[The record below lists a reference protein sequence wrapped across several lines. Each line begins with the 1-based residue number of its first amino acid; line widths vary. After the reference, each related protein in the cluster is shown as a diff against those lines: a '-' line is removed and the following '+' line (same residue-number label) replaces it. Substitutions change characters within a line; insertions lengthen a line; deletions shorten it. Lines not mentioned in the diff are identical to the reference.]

1 MIREEIETLR
11 KQLHQYNYEYHALD
25 APTISDV
32 EYDQL
37 FQKLQTLEQEH
48 PEFFDPNSP
57 TQKVG
62 GVIAQGFNKIT
73 HRFPMYSLGNAF
85 SFEDL
90 EVFDQRI
97 RTQFPNVEYIV
108 ELKIDGLAMSI
119 DYEDGQFVQGVTRG
133 DGRVGEDVTANIRV
147 IDSIPL
153 RLNEDVDVTVR
164 GEVFMPVSSFTR
176 VNQSR
181 LEQGEDVFANCRNA
195 AAGTIRQL
203 NPKTVRERGLD
214 GFWYT
219 LVNAEELGILS
230 QSDALDYLKKIG
242 FKVNPEVKKFD
253 TIEAVYARIQEI
265 EQNRDTFGYDID
277 GVVVKVNQFAIQ
289 EALGFTVRT
298 PRFAT
303 AYKFKAEEVKS
314 TVEDIF
320 VTVGRT
326 GKITPNAQLTPV
338 QISGSLVSYATLHN
352 EDYIKNKDIRINDT
366 VSVRKAGEIIP
377 EIVSVDV
384 SKRSVSAVPYEFPK
398 HCPVCG
404 EVLVRFAGEADHYCV
419 NSECPAKI
427 AEALVHFASR
437 EAMNIDTLGEKRVYQ
452 LHDAGL
458 LQTIPDIY
466 TLKNHKKA
474 LGTLDKMGEKSVEKL
489 LKAIEDSKQNSLEKW
504 LFGLGIR
511 HVGAKTSAVLA
522 AHFNTIENIIQA
534 DVETLQSI
542 PEIGVVIA
550 QSVATYFSLEENQ
563 QLVANLLSYGLRPDF
578 ANTVVSSKFSGKKFV
593 LTGTLQTMGRT
604 DAKKIIESQGGSV
617 SGSVSA
623 KTDVVVYG
631 ESAGSKLEKAQ
642 QLNVETWDEARFI
655 REVETS

>member
-253 TIEAVYARIQEI
+253 TIEAVFARIQEI

-384 SKRSVSAVPYEFPK
+384 SKRSASAVPYEFPK

>member
-37 FQKLQTLEQEH
+37 FQKLQILEQEH

-90 EVFDQRI
+90 GVFDQRI

-119 DYEDGQFVQGVTRG
+119 DYEDGQLVQGVTRG

-253 TIEAVYARIQEI
+253 TIESVYARIQEI

-384 SKRSVSAVPYEFPK
+384 SNRSVSAVPYEFPK

-404 EVLVRFAGEADHYCV
+404 EVLVRFDGEADHYCV

-466 TLKNHKKA
+466 TLKNHKEA

-522 AHFNTIENIIQA
+522 AHFKTIENIIQA

-563 QLVANLLSYGLRPDF
+563 QLVANLLSYGLRADF

>member
-37 FQKLQTLEQEH
+37 FQRLQTLEQEH
-48 PEFFDPNSP
+48 PEFSDPNSP

-164 GEVFMPVSSFTR
+164 GEVFMPASSFTR

-181 LEQGEDVFANCRNA
+181 LEHGEDVFANCRNA

-253 TIEAVYARIQEI
+253 SIEAVYARIQEI

-289 EALGFTVRT
+289 ESLGFTVRT

-404 EVLVRFAGEADHYCV
+404 EVLVRFDGEADHYCV

-466 TLKNHKKA
+466 TLKNHKEA

-489 LKAIEDSKQNSLEKW
+489 LNAIEESKQNSLEKW

>member
-384 SKRSVSAVPYEFPK
+384 SKRSASAVPYEFPK

>member
-466 TLKNHKKA
+466 TLKNHKEA

-489 LKAIEDSKQNSLEKW
+489 LNAIEDSKQNSLEKW

>member
-37 FQKLQTLEQEH
+37 FQKLQTLEQEY

>member
-164 GEVFMPVSSFTR
+164 GEVFMPASSFTR

-181 LEQGEDVFANCRNA
+181 LEHGEDVFANCRNA

-384 SKRSVSAVPYEFPK
+384 SKRSASAVPYEFPK

>member
-37 FQKLQTLEQEH
+37 FQRLQTLEQEH
-48 PEFFDPNSP
+48 PEFSDPNSP

-164 GEVFMPVSSFTR
+164 GEVFMPASSFTR

-181 LEQGEDVFANCRNA
+181 LEHGEDVFANCRNA

-253 TIEAVYARIQEI
+253 SIEAVYARIQEI

-289 EALGFTVRT
+289 ESLGFTVRT

-384 SKRSVSAVPYEFPK
+384 SKRSVSAIPYEFPK

-404 EVLVRFAGEADHYCV
+404 EVLVRFDGEADHYCV

-466 TLKNHKKA
+466 TLKNHKEA

-489 LKAIEDSKQNSLEKW
+489 LNAIEESKQNSLEKW

>member
-133 DGRVGEDVTANIRV
+133 DGRVGEDVSANIRV

-253 TIEAVYARIQEI
+253 TIEAVYTRIQEI

-466 TLKNHKKA
+466 TLKNHKEA

>member
-1 MIREEIETLR
+1 MTREEIETLR

-37 FQKLQTLEQEH
+37 FQRLQTLEQEH
-48 PEFFDPNSP
+48 PEFSDPNSP

-164 GEVFMPVSSFTR
+164 GEVFMPASSFTR

-181 LEQGEDVFANCRNA
+181 LEHGEDVFANCRNA

-253 TIEAVYARIQEI
+253 SIEAVYARIQEI

-289 EALGFTVRT
+289 ESLGFTVRT

-384 SKRSVSAVPYEFPK
+384 SKRSVSAIPYEFPK

-404 EVLVRFAGEADHYCV
+404 EVLVRFDGEADHYCV

-466 TLKNHKKA
+466 TLKNHKEA

-489 LKAIEDSKQNSLEKW
+489 LNAIEESKQNSLEKW

>member
-253 TIEAVYARIQEI
+253 TIEAVFARIQEI

>member
-37 FQKLQTLEQEH
+37 FQRLQTLEQEH
-48 PEFFDPNSP
+48 PEFSDPNSP

-164 GEVFMPVSSFTR
+164 GEVFMPASSFTR

-181 LEQGEDVFANCRNA
+181 LEHGEDVFANCRNA

-253 TIEAVYARIQEI
+253 SIEAVYARIQEI

-289 EALGFTVRT
+289 ESLGFTVRT

-404 EVLVRFAGEADHYCV
+404 EVLVRFDGEADHYCV

-466 TLKNHKKA
+466 TLKNHKEA

-489 LKAIEDSKQNSLEKW
+489 LNAIEESKQNSLEKW

-534 DVETLQSI
+534 DVETLQRI

>member
-62 GVIAQGFNKIT
+62 GVIAQGFNNIT

>member
-384 SKRSVSAVPYEFPK
+384 SKRSASAVPYEFPK

-466 TLKNHKKA
+466 TLKNHKEA

>member
-37 FQKLQTLEQEH
+37 FQRLQTLEQEH
-48 PEFFDPNSP
+48 PEFSDPNSP

-164 GEVFMPVSSFTR
+164 GEVFMPASSFTR

-181 LEQGEDVFANCRNA
+181 LEHGEDAFANCRNA

-253 TIEAVYARIQEI
+253 SIEAVYARIQEI

-289 EALGFTVRT
+289 ESLGFTVRT

-404 EVLVRFAGEADHYCV
+404 EVLVRFDGEADHYCV

-466 TLKNHKKA
+466 TLKNHKEA

-489 LKAIEDSKQNSLEKW
+489 LNAIEGSKQNSLEKW

>member
-37 FQKLQTLEQEH
+37 FQRLQTLEQEH
-48 PEFFDPNSP
+48 PEFSDPNSP

-253 TIEAVYARIQEI
+253 TIEAVFARIQEI

-427 AEALVHFASR
+427 AEALVHFASH

-466 TLKNHKKA
+466 TLKNRKKA

>member
-404 EVLVRFAGEADHYCV
+404 EVLVRFAGEADHFCV

-466 TLKNHKKA
+466 TLKNHKEA

>member
-384 SKRSVSAVPYEFPK
+384 SKRSVLAVPYEFPK

-466 TLKNHKKA
+466 TLKNHKEA

-489 LKAIEDSKQNSLEKW
+489 LNAIEDSKQNSLEKW

>member
-265 EQNRDTFGYDID
+265 E
-277 GVVVKVNQFAIQ
+277 
-289 EALGFTVRT
+289 
-298 PRFAT
+298 
-303 AYKFKAEEVKS
+303 
-314 TVEDIF
+314 
-320 VTVGRT
+320 
-326 GKITPNAQLTPV
+326 
-338 QISGSLVSYATLHN
+338 
-352 EDYIKNKDIRINDT
+352 
-366 VSVRKAGEIIP
+366 
-377 EIVSVDV
+377 
-384 SKRSVSAVPYEFPK
+384 
-398 HCPVCG
+398 
-404 EVLVRFAGEADHYCV
+404 
-419 NSECPAKI
+419 
-427 AEALVHFASR
+427 
-437 EAMNIDTLGEKRVYQ
+437 
-452 LHDAGL
+452 
-458 LQTIPDIY
+458 
-466 TLKNHKKA
+466 
-474 LGTLDKMGEKSVEKL
+474 
-489 LKAIEDSKQNSLEKW
+489 
-504 LFGLGIR
+504 
-511 HVGAKTSAVLA
+511 
-522 AHFNTIENIIQA
+522 
-534 DVETLQSI
+534 
-542 PEIGVVIA
+542 
-550 QSVATYFSLEENQ
+550 
-563 QLVANLLSYGLRPDF
+563 
-578 ANTVVSSKFSGKKFV
+578 
-593 LTGTLQTMGRT
+593 
-604 DAKKIIESQGGSV
+604 
-617 SGSVSA
+617 
-623 KTDVVVYG
+623 
-631 ESAGSKLEKAQ
+631 
-642 QLNVETWDEARFI
+642 
-655 REVETS
+655 

>member
-37 FQKLQTLEQEH
+37 FQRLQILEQEH
-48 PEFFDPNSP
+48 PEFSDPNSP

-164 GEVFMPVSSFTR
+164 GEVFMPASSFTR

-181 LEQGEDVFANCRNA
+181 LEHGEDVFANCRNA

-253 TIEAVYARIQEI
+253 SIEAVYARIQEI

-289 EALGFTVRT
+289 ESLGFTVRT

-384 SKRSVSAVPYEFPK
+384 SKRNVSAVPYEFPK

-404 EVLVRFAGEADHYCV
+404 EVLVRFDGEADHYCV

-466 TLKNHKKA
+466 TLKNHKEA

-489 LKAIEDSKQNSLEKW
+489 LNAIEESKKNSLEKW

-522 AHFNTIENIIQA
+522 AHFNTIGNIIQA

-563 QLVANLLSYGLRPDF
+563 QLVANLLSYGLKPDF